1 MEYTKILDESSPLPL
16 YHQLKVLL
24 KKKIESGVWKT
35 GKKIPSEKELASIY
49 STSMTTV
56 RQAVALLTNE
66 GLLVKKQGKGTFVA
80 TAKIQKGPILLTSFT
95 EEMQSKGFKV
105 KSKVLRFGRVNPND
119 VIRRTLNL
127 PEDEKVFLIQR
138 LRYANDE
145 PMGLQSSYIVLDIAE
160 GLENEDLSGSLYQI
174 LEHKY
179 GVVIAKANEN
189 YSAML
194 LDKNTE
200 KLLGL
205 PHPAVG
211 FSVKRIAYSAK
222 NRPIEYTESFMRA
235 DRYSISIKLQRHTNT
250 SIR

>member
-1 MEYTKILDESSPLPL
+1 MEYTKFLDESSPLPL

-24 KKKIESGVWKT
+24 KEKIESGAWKP
-35 GKKIPSEKELASIY
+35 GKRIPSEKELASIY

-66 GLLVKKQGKGTFVA
+66 GLLVKKQGKGTYVA
-80 TAKIQKGPILLTSFT
+80 TTKIQKGPILLTSFT
-95 EEMQSKGFKV
+95 EEMRSKGFRV
-105 KSKVLRFGRVNPND
+105 KSKVLRFGKIEPND
-119 VIRRTLNL
+119 AVRRILNL
-127 PEDEKVFLIQR
+127 SENKEVFLIQR

-145 PMGLQSSYIVLDIAE
+145 PMGLQSSYIVSDIAE
-160 GLENEDLSGSLYQI
+160 GLENEDLSGSLYRI

-179 GVVIAKANEN
+179 GVVIVRADEN
-189 YSAML
+189 YSAIL

-211 FSVKRIAYSAK
+211 FSVKRIAYSIQ

-235 DRYSISIKLQRHTNT
+235 DRYSISIKLQRHVNT
-250 SIR
+250 SMR